1 MAFKDKNEKDD
12 FWDIDKLVPR
22 KKSSLS
28 PFASQDP
35 VRDYTPPEP
44 RADAV
49 VTTSSERSAD
59 ERSLSFS
66 DRGQK
71 RVSESE
77 TYYPEGHS
85 LIRSV
90 TVHHFID
97 KYDFYDNFRKT
108 ALIYFDYRPTARY
121 DFVDFYSYQ
130 PQYSQLTPEQKN
142 YYFYWRGELQRGRYI
157 RSNSSY
163 IRLYISEVL
172 NLPDKIPPAE
182 GILILCRLW
191 REYRRQFPMLDSY
204 LAAWICDYCL
214 VHRLHL
220 PIEELESFLPDVIA
234 ISSFKEFYLSGIEHA
249 PSKIGAILSY
259 LSDYDYRKSKYI
271 DGDPE
276 HSEEKRKEEAELFRK
291 HIEGA
296 MSLLLSDL
304 WGECVDECRTGM
316 PEKKRYDAFIGAVC
330 THKVKRKLEVEYY
343 RIDKAEGL
351 HRGVTAAVRYAEN
364 KIRALLGI
372 KGRLSVKD
380 LPTDYRSLIDYYFDA
395 INKRAEKE
403 RQRASAPEY
412 ERLYDAPDE
421 KMSSEGADEI
431 ERASWSTTMRLV
443 EASDEEIPEALI
455 PTEQIAEPE
464 CRAELSVE
472 PQSSSDTEDN
482 PDGYGLGD
490 EELGYI
496 SMLLGIGESGSVV
509 GGFDEAAIVERINEA
524 FSDGF
529 GDVIIEETPDG
540 YTIIEDY
547 REDITEWLLRLMK

>member
-35 VRDYTPPEP
+35 VRDYTPHEP
-44 RADAV
+44 KADTV
-49 VTTSSERSAD
+49 VTPTSERTAD

-85 LIRSV
+85 LIRTV

-172 NLPDKIPPAE
+172 NLPDKIPPSE
-182 GILILCRLW
+182 GIYILCRLW
-191 REYRRQFPMLDSY
+191 REYRKQFSMLDSY

-214 VHRLHL
+214 VHRLLL

-234 ISSFKEFYLSGIEHA
+234 VSNFKEFYLSGIEHA
-249 PSKIGAILSY
+249 PSRIGAILSY
-259 LSDYDYRKSKYI
+259 LSDYDYRKSKYAE
-271 DGDPE
+271 GDPE
-276 HSEEKRKEEAELFRK
+276 HSDEKRKEEAELFRK

-304 WGECVDECRTGM
+304 WGECVAECRRGVA
-316 PEKKRYDAFIGAVC
+316 EKKRYDAFMGAIC

-351 HRGVTAAVRYAEN
+351 HRGVSAAVRYAEN

-380 LPTDYRSLIDYYFDA
+380 LPTGYRTLIDYYFDA

-403 RQRASAPEY
+403 RQRASEPAY
-412 ERLYDAPDE
+412 ERLYDAPNE
-421 KMSSEGADEI
+421 KMSAEGADEI

-443 EASDEEIPEALI
+443 EASDEEMHEALI
-455 PTEQIAEPE
+455 PTEEVTEPE
-464 CRAELSVE
+464 SRVDASFEPRSSADAE
-472 PQSSSDTEDN
+472 DT
-482 PDGYGLGD
+482 PDSYGLGS
-490 EELGYI
+490 EEIRYI
-496 SMLLGIGESGSVV
+496 AALLGLGDVSSVSGSL
-509 GGFDEAAIVERINEA
+509 DEAALVERINEA

-540 YTIIEDY
+540 YTVIEDY
-547 REDITEWLLRLMK
+547 REDITEWLSRLMK